1 MLIQQFP
8 SEISGLEMCKKFLR
22 YLTGRLR
29 KHDRAADYIGSC
41 INLGSPSG
49 TAARWLPAF
58 KPVENGLT
66 CIFLPSILCFG
77 SGVVLYPV
85 QKEVAMVAIR
95 RLRGLRITAFSMS
108 LLALIAVRASAQN
121 SPLDRQVN
129 SVLPDAQTLYLDLH
143 QHPELSSHETRT
155 AAELANRL
163 RTLGYEVTEHVGGT
177 GVVAILKNGPGP
189 TVMLRTELDALPVE
203 EKTGLP
209 YASKV
214 RTKDDS
220 GRDVGVM
227 HACGHDVHMAAL
239 FGTASIMAHN
249 KDSWHGTLML
259 IGQPAEETITGAD
272 KMIKDGLF
280 TRFPKP
286 DVGIALH
293 DTNNL
298 PVGKVGITPGYA
310 KAAADSVRI
319 TVYGKGGH
327 GAQPHTTIDPVL
339 IAARIAVTVQSIIS
353 REIKPGDAAV
363 ITIGYIQA
371 GTKNNIIPDDAQMG
385 FTVRSFKPDVRQH
398 LLASIERIAK
408 GEAMAAGAEKMPLVE
423 KYESTGAVFND
434 PVLTRHLAA
443 TLEGVLGKGTVVT
456 EDPSMT
462 SEDYAYFV
470 EQGIPSFYFTLGVAD
485 PEKLAEAKASGKQLP
500 SNHSPLFAPVA
511 EPSLK
516 TGMTAEVTIL
526 RDLLKGTPADVKKF
540 TQPAS
545 GN

>member
-1 MLIQQFP
+1 MF
-8 SEISGLEMCKKFLR
+8 
-22 YLTGRLR
+22 
-29 KHDRAADYIGSC
+29 
-41 INLGSPSG
+41 
-49 TAARWLPAF
+49 
-58 KPVENGLT
+58 
-66 CIFLPSILCFG
+66 
-77 SGVVLYPV
+77 
-85 QKEVAMVAIR
+85 
-95 RLRGLRITAFSMS
+95 AFSRSTVLTIACLSFMS
-108 LLALIAVRASAQN
+108 MTLQGNRASAQN
-121 SPLDRQVN
+121 SPLDKQVS

-155 AAELANRL
+155 AAEMATRL
-163 RTLGYEVTEHVGGT
+163 RALGYEVTEHVGGT
-177 GVVAILKNGPGP
+177 GIVAILKNGTGP
-189 TVMLRTELDALPVE
+189 TVMLRTELDGLPVE

-209 YASKV
+209 YASKAHM
-214 RTKDDS
+214 KDDN
-220 GRDVGVM
+220 GRDVSVM
-227 HACGHDVHMAAL
+227 HACGHDIHMASL
-239 FGTASIMAHN
+239 WGTASIMAHN

-310 KAAADSVRI
+310 KAAADSIRI

-339 IAARIAVTVQSIIS
+339 IAARIAVTVQSIVA
-353 REIKPGDAAV
+353 REIKPGEPAV

-385 FTVRSFKPDVRQH
+385 FTVRSFKPEVRQH
-398 LLASIERIAK
+398 LLAGIERVAK
-408 GEAMAAGAEKMPLVE
+408 AEAMAAGAEKMPLVE
-423 KYESTGAVFND
+423 KYESTSAVYND
-434 PVLTRHLAA
+434 PVLTQHLAA

-456 EDPSMT
+456 EDPIMT
-462 SEDYAYFV
+462 SEDYSYFV

-485 PEKLAEAKASGKQLP
+485 PQKLAEAKASGKLLP

-511 EPSLK
+511 EPSLRV
-516 TGMTAEVTIL
+516 GMTAEVTIL
-526 RDLLKGTPADVKKF
+526 RDLLQGTPADVKRF
-540 TQPAS
+540 T
-545 GN
+545 

>member
-1 MLIQQFP
+1 MLC
-8 SEISGLEMCKKFLR
+8 ISPLNR
-22 YLTGRLR
+22 
-29 KHDRAADYIGSC
+29 
-41 INLGSPSG
+41 
-49 TAARWLPAF
+49 F
-58 KPVENGLT
+58 KL
-66 CIFLPSILCFG
+66 
-77 SGVVLYPV
+77 
-85 QKEVAMVAIR
+85 A
-95 RLRGLRITAFSMS
+95 AFSVM
-108 LLALIAVRASAQN
+108 ALYLFGVNASAQN
-121 SPLDRQVN
+121 TPLDKQVS
-129 SVLPDAQTLYLDLH
+129 SVLPDAQTLYVDLH
-143 QHPELSSHETRT
+143 LHPELSSHETRT
-155 AAELANRL
+155 AAELATRL

-214 RTKDDS
+214 RAKDDN
-220 GRDVGVM
+220 GRDVPVM

-239 FGTASIMAHN
+239 WGTAAIMARN
-249 KDSWHGTLML
+249 KESWHGTLML

-310 KAAADSVRI
+310 KAAADSIRI

-327 GAQPHTTIDPVL
+327 GAQPQTTVDPVL
-339 IAARIAVTVQSIIS
+339 IAARIAVTLQSIVA

-363 ITIGYIQA
+363 ITVGYIQA

-385 FTVRSFKPDVRQH
+385 LTVRSYKPEVRQH
-398 LLASIERIAK
+398 LLAAIERVAK

-423 KYESTGAVFND
+423 KYESTSAVYND
-434 PVLTRHLAA
+434 PVLTHHLAA
-443 TLEGVLGKGTVVT
+443 TLEGVLGKGSVVT
-456 EDPSMT
+456 EEPIMT

-470 EQGIPSFYFTLGVAD
+470 EQGVPSFYFTLGVAD
-485 PEKLAEAKASGKQLP
+485 PQKLAEARAAGRQLP
-500 SNHSPLFAPVA
+500 SNHSPLFAPVP

-540 TQPAS
+540 TEKQAS
-545 GN
+545 GTDQKSATEPRRHVTRKTSSRITRPGPA

>member
-1 MLIQQFP
+1 M
-8 SEISGLEMCKKFLR
+8 
-22 YLTGRLR
+22 
-29 KHDRAADYIGSC
+29 
-41 INLGSPSG
+41 
-49 TAARWLPAF
+49 
-58 KPVENGLT
+58 
-66 CIFLPSILCFG
+66 PSICCLSTCRI
-77 SGVVLYPV
+77 
-85 QKEVAMVAIR
+85 AAISI
-95 RLRGLRITAFSMS
+95 LLLS
-108 LLALIAVRASAQN
+108 LPGGHASAQN
-121 SPLDRQVN
+121 TPLDKQVS
-129 SVLPDAQTLYLDLH
+129 SVLPDAQALYLDLH

-155 AAELANRL
+155 AAELANHL

-177 GVVAILKNGPGP
+177 GVVAILKNGAGP
-189 TVMLRTELDALPVE
+189 TVMLRTELDGLPVE
-203 EKTGLP
+203 EKTGLA

-239 FGTASIMAHN
+239 FGTAAIMARN

-259 IGQPAEETITGAD
+259 VGQPAEETITGAD

-286 DVGIALH
+286 DIGIAMH
-293 DTNNL
+293 DTNGL
-298 PVGKVGITPGYA
+298 PFGKVGITPGYA
-310 KAAADSVRI
+310 KANADSVRI
-319 TVYGKGGH
+319 TVFGKGGH
-327 GAQPHTTIDPVL
+327 GAQPHTTVDPVL
-339 IAARIAVTVQSIIS
+339 IAARIAVTVQSIVS

-385 FTVRSFKPDVRQH
+385 FTVRSYKPDVRQH
-398 LLASIERIAK
+398 LLAGIDRVAK
-408 GEAMAAGAEKMPLVE
+408 AEAMAAGAEKMPLVE
-423 KYESTGAVFND
+423 KYESTSAVYND
-434 PVLTRHLAA
+434 PVLTQHLAA
-443 TLEGVLGKGTVVT
+443 TLEGVLGMGTVVT
-456 EDPSMT
+456 EDPIMT
-462 SEDYAYFV
+462 SEDYSYFV
-470 EQGIPSFYFTLGVAD
+470 EQGVPSFYFTLGVAD
-485 PEKLAEAKASGKQLP
+485 PQKLAEAKASGKQLP
-500 SNHSPLFAPVA
+500 SNHSPLFAPVP

>member
-1 MLIQQFP
+1 MLSIR
-8 SEISGLEMCKKFLR
+8 CLR
-22 YLTGRLR
+22 
-29 KHDRAADYIGSC
+29 A
-41 INLGSPSG
+41 
-49 TAARWLPAF
+49 
-58 KPVENGLT
+58 
-66 CIFLPSILCFG
+66 
-77 SGVVLYPV
+77 
-85 QKEVAMVAIR
+85 
-95 RLRGLRITAFSMS
+95 LRIAGFLVLLLS
-108 LLALIAVRASAQN
+108 LPCILASAQN
-121 SPLDRQVN
+121 SSLDKQV
-129 SVLPDAQTLYLDLH
+129 SSALPEAQNLYLDLH

-189 TVMLRTELDALPVE
+189 TVMLRTELDGLPVE

-214 RTKDDS
+214 HAKDDT

-227 HACGHDVHMAAL
+227 HACGHDVHMASL

-272 KMIKDGLF
+272 RMIKDGLF

-286 DVGIALH
+286 DIGIAMH

-298 PVGKVGITPGYA
+298 SVGQVGITPGYA
-310 KAAADSVRI
+310 KANADSLKI

-339 IAARIAVTVQSIIS
+339 IAARIAVTLQSIVA

-363 ITIGYIQA
+363 ITVGYIQA
-371 GTKNNIIPDDAQMG
+371 GTKNNIIPDNAQMG
-385 FTVRSFKPDVRQH
+385 LTVRSFKPEVRQH
-398 LLASIERIAK
+398 LLAAIERVAK

-423 KYESTGAVFND
+423 KYESTGAVYND
-434 PVLTRHLAA
+434 PVLTKHLAA

-456 EDPSMT
+456 EDQIMT
-462 SEDYAYFV
+462 SEDYSYFV

-485 PEKLAEAKASGKQLP
+485 PQKLAEAKASGKQLP

-511 EPSLK
+511 EPSIK

-540 TQPAS
+540 TEKQS

>member
-1 MLIQQFP
+1 MLSF
-8 SEISGLEMCKKFLR
+8 SRSRVLR
-22 YLTGRLR
+22 SASFFILTLV
-29 KHDRAADYIGSC
+29 
-41 INLGSPSG
+41 
-49 TAARWLPAF
+49 LP
-58 KPVENGLT
+58 G
-66 CIFLPSILCFG
+66 
-77 SGVVLYPV
+77 
-85 QKEVAMVAIR
+85 
-95 RLRGLRITAFSMS
+95 
-108 LLALIAVRASAQN
+108 VRAFAQN
-121 SPLDRQVN
+121 TPLDKQVS
-129 SVLPDAQTLYLDLH
+129 SVFSDAQALYLDLH

-163 RTLGYEVTEHVGGT
+163 RALGYEVTEHVGGT
-177 GVVAILKNGPGP
+177 GVVGILKNGPGP

-209 YASKV
+209 YASKA

-227 HACGHDVHMAAL
+227 HACGHDVHMATWW
-239 FGTASIMAHN
+239 GTAAIMARN

-286 DVGIALH
+286 DIGIAMH

-310 KAAADSVRI
+310 KANADSVRI

-327 GAQPHTTIDPVL
+327 GAQPHTTVDPVL
-339 IAARIAVTVQSIIS
+339 IAARIAVTVQSIVS

-385 FTVRSFKPDVRQH
+385 FTVRSYKPDVRQH
-398 LLASIERIAK
+398 LLAGIERVAK
-408 GEAMAAGAEKMPLVE
+408 AEAMAAGAEKMPLVE
-423 KYESTGAVFND
+423 RYESTSAVYND
-434 PVLTRHLAA
+434 PVLTQHLAA
-443 TLEGVLGKGTVVT
+443 TLEGVLGKGTVIT
-456 EDPSMT
+456 EDPIMT
-462 SEDYAYFV
+462 SEDYSYFV
-470 EQGIPSFYFTLGVAD
+470 EQGVPSFYFTLGVAD
-485 PEKLAEAKASGKQLP
+485 PQKLAEAQAAGRQLP

-511 EPSLK
+511 DPSLK
-516 TGMTAEVTIL
+516 AGITAEVTIL

-540 TQPAS
+540 TKPAT

>member
-1 MLIQQFP
+1 MLT
-8 SEISGLEMCKKFLR
+8 ISRLTALR
-22 YLTGRLR
+22 
-29 KHDRAADYIGSC
+29 
-41 INLGSPSG
+41 
-49 TAARWLPAF
+49 
-58 KPVENGLT
+58 PVSL
-66 CIFLPSILCFG
+66 SIL
-77 SGVVLYPV
+77 VLSILV
-85 QKEVAMVAIR
+85 
-95 RLRGLRITAFSMS
+95 LC
-108 LLALIAVRASAQN
+108 LAGVRAGAQ
-121 SPLDRQVN
+121 STPLDKQIS
-129 SVLPDAQTLYLDLH
+129 SVFPDAQALYLDLH

-155 AAELANRL
+155 ATELANRL
-163 RTLGYEVTEHVGGT
+163 RALGYEVTEHVGGN
-177 GVVAILKNGPGP
+177 GVVGILKNGPGP

-203 EKTGLP
+203 EKTGLS
-209 YASKV
+209 YASKA

-227 HACGHDVHMAAL
+227 HACGHDVHMATWW
-239 FGTASIMAHN
+239 GTAAIMARN

-286 DVGIALH
+286 DIGIAMH

-298 PVGKVGITPGYA
+298 PFGKVGITPGYA
-310 KAAADSVRI
+310 KANADSVRI

-327 GAQPHTTIDPVL
+327 GAQPHTTVDPVL
-339 IAARIAVTVQSIIS
+339 IAARIAVTVQSIVA

-385 FTVRSFKPDVRQH
+385 FTVRSYKPDVRQH
-398 LLASIERIAK
+398 LLAGIERVAK
-408 GEAMAAGAEKMPLVE
+408 AEAMAAGAEKMPLVE
-423 KYESTGAVFND
+423 KYESTSAVYND
-434 PVLTRHLAA
+434 PVLTQHLAS

-456 EDPSMT
+456 EEPIMT
-462 SEDYAYFV
+462 SEDYSYFV

-485 PEKLAEAKASGKQLP
+485 PQKLSEAQAAGRQLP

-511 EPSLK
+511 DASLK
-516 TGMTAEVTIL
+516 VGMTAEVTIL

-540 TQPAS
+540 TKPAT

>member
-1 MLIQQFP
+1 MF
-8 SEISGLEMCKKFLR
+8 SFCVLR
-22 YLTGRLR
+22 DLCGEKLCPPASCRTPPLR
-29 KHDRAADYIGSC
+29 AMM
-41 INLGSPSG
+41 
-49 TAARWLPAF
+49 ARM
-58 KPVENGLT
+58 KQ
-66 CIFLPSILCFG
+66 
-77 SGVVLYPV
+77 VLF
-85 QKEVAMVAIR
+85 ALLA
-95 RLRGLRITAFSMS
+95 ITA
-108 LLALIAVRASAQN
+108 SAAQS
-121 SPLDRQVN
+121 SPLSTQVE
-129 SVLPDAQTLYLDLH
+129 SVFPDAQALYLDLH

-177 GVVAILKNGPGP
+177 GVVAILKNGAGP

-203 EKTGLP
+203 EQTGLP

-259 IGQPAEETITGAD
+259 VAQPAEETITGAD
-272 KMIKDGLF
+272 KMVKDGLF

-286 DVGIALH
+286 DIGVALH
-293 DTNNL
+293 DTNGL

-310 KAAADSVRI
+310 KANADSVRI

-327 GAQPHTTIDPVL
+327 GAQPHTTVDPVL
-339 IAARIAVTVQSIIS
+339 IAARIAVTVQSIVS
-353 REIKPGDAAV
+353 REIKPGESSV

-385 FTVRSFKPDVRQH
+385 FTVRSYKPDVRQH
-398 LLASIERIAK
+398 LLAGIERVAK
-408 GEAMAAGAEKMPLVE
+408 AEAMAAGAEKMPLVE
-423 KYESTGAVFND
+423 KYESTSAVYND
-434 PVLTRHLAA
+434 PVLTQHLAA
-443 TLEGVLGKGTVVT
+443 TLEGVLGKGTVIT
-456 EDPSMT
+456 EDPIMT
-462 SEDYAYFV
+462 SEDYSYFV
-470 EQGIPSFYFTLGVAD
+470 EQGVPSFYFTLGVAD
-485 PEKLAEAKASGKQLP
+485 PQKLAEAKAAGKQLP
-500 SNHSPLFAPVA
+500 SNHSPLFAPVP

-516 TGMTAEVTIL
+516 TGMTAEVAIL
-526 RDLLKGTPADVKKF
+526 RDLLKGTPTDVKKF

-545 GN
+545 